1 MPSRSPVISM
11 NSHHDDEGFTLIE
24 LIIVIA
30 ILGILATI
38 TIPSFV
44 RYVEKAKEEVCN
56 FNCLKSE
63 KQYNAYLEIE
73 EIEHSEVI
81 FTKFVEEYD
90 DLCPKHGEVGYEEG
104 KFKCWI
110 HSYDEKDED
119 VPYIWLNG

>member
-24 LIIVIA
+24 LIIVIT

-44 RYVEKAKEEVCN
+44 RYVEKAKEGVCN

-90 DLCPKHGEVGYEEG
+90 DLCPKHARWAMKKENLSVGY
-104 KFKCWI
+104 I
-110 HSYDEKDED
+110 HMMKKMRMCLIFD
-119 VPYIWLNG
+119 